1 MALEEKKYG
10 IGEVQNVLRE
20 EFPDITISKIRF
32 LEKEGLI
39 TPERTESGYRKF
51 NKTHIRML
59 SYVLRLQ
66 REEYLPLSV
75 IKKKMEDLE
84 SGKTVAGDMT
94 VMSGK
99 EEQPL
104 AEGSVPLTVELAPA
118 KLGLSPETVKEL
130 VDYGIVNVNSG
141 PDGKYFAKD
150 DVKVLAIAK
159 EFFRYGIE
167 ARHLRMFKQFV
178 NREASLIE
186 QIVRPQLQHRDP
198 SSKRNAIKHLENLI
212 SVSQMFIE
220 ALLQKELSEHLPKEI
235 SVELSQEDS
244 AQAGVVEVDGTLNL
258 IERPEESVEVEV
270 EIEIEE
276 ASEQDEGPDERSEN
290 DDSEPFDG

>member
-10 IGEVQNVLRE
+10 IGEVQNVLKE
-20 EFPDITISKIRF
+20 EFPDVTISKIRF

-75 IKKKMEDLE
+75 IKRKMEDLE

-99 EEQPL
+99 EEQPA
-104 AEGSVPLTVELAPA
+104 AEGSVPLSVELAPA

-130 VDYGIVNVNSG
+130 VDYGIVEVSIG
-141 PDGKYFAKD
+141 PDGKYFATG

-198 SSKRNAIKHLENLI
+198 SSKRNAVKHLENLI
-212 SVSQMFIE
+212 SVSHMFIE
-220 ALLQKELSEHLPKEI
+220 ALLQKELSEHLPREI
-235 SVELSQEDS
+235 SIDLSQGDLN
-244 AQAGVVEVDGTLNL
+244 QASVAEMDEPQSM
-258 IERPEESVEVEV
+258 IERPEEDTEAEEEM
-270 EIEIEE
+270 EIPEDPAEC
-276 ASEQDEGPDERSEN
+276 
-290 DDSEPFDG
+290 DGITEKPE